1 MMRESFDARRKAIV
15 AALNDIPG
23 VHCPTP
29 TGAFYAFPD
38 VTGLLGKPLGEN
50 GTVVNTSSELA
61 AALLDEAHV
70 AAVPGEA
77 FGAPGYLRFSY
88 ALADDQLA
96 EGMRRFRRWVG

>member
-1 MMRESFDARRKAIV
+1 M
-15 AALNDIPG
+15 G
-23 VHCPTP
+23 
-29 TGAFYAFPD
+29 D
-38 VTGLLGKPLGEN
+38 VYKRQ
-50 GTVVNTSSELA
+50 VVNTSSELA

-77 FGAPGYLRFSY
+77 FGAPGFLRFSY

>member
-1 MMRESFDARRKAIV
+1 MRINVLGVGFDNLTLREAI
-15 AALNDIPG
+15 DRG
-23 VHCPTP
+23 
-29 TGAFYAFPD
+29 
-38 VTGLLGKPLGEN
+38 
-50 GTVVNTSSELA
+50 